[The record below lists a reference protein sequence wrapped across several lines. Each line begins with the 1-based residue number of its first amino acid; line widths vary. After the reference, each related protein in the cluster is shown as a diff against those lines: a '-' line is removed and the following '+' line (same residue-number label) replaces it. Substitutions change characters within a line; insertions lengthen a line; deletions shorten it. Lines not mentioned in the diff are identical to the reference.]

1 MMSQANQD
9 KKWHLNS
16 PKRSREMK
24 VEGYE
29 EEIMMKKVG
38 DVRDF

>member
-1 MMSQANQD
+1 
-9 KKWHLNS
+9 
-16 PKRSREMK
+16 MK

-38 DVRDF
+38 DVRDFYVLEWVFKVSFWSKFLEWV

>member
-1 MMSQANQD
+1 
-9 KKWHLNS
+9 LNS
-16 PKRSREMK
+16 PKRSGEMK

-29 EEIMMKKVG
+29 EEIMKKKVG